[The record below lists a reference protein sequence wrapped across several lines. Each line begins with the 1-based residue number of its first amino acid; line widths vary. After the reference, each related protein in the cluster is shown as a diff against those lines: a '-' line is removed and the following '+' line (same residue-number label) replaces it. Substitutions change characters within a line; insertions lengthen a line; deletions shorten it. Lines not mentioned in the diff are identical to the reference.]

1 MQEIAVVLALLAAIG
16 YGGWRIYKVF
26 LSDED
31 PCSGCAGCA
40 LKAKAKAQKK
50 KKEDCWHKK

>member
-1 MQEIAVVLALLAAIG
+1 MQEIIVVIVLLAAMS

-26 LSDED
+26 LNAGD
-31 PCSGCAGCA
+31 PCSGCAGCP
-40 LKAKAKAQKK
+40 LKGQKKAQKK

>member
-1 MQEIAVVLALLAAIG
+1 MQEIAVVIVLLAALC

-26 LSDED
+26 LSTGD
-31 PCSGCAGCA
+31 PCYGCAGCP
-40 LKAKAKAQKK
+40 LKAQKQAQKK